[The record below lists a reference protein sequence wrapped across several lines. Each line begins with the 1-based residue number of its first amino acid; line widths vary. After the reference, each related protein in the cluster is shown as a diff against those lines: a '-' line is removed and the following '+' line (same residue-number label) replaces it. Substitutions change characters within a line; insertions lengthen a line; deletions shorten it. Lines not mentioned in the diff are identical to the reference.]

1 MNIPSGEMPRL
12 RKLKAL
18 AERGATPGERQAA
31 RDAMDRIMAKY
42 GYRRK
47 AAADPDPAASSEAP
61 APDPMEMSMEDL
73 AKWCANAG
81 RELNEMLPDIMKA
94 TEKMARDLADL
105 YTKLG

>member
-47 AAADPDPAASSEAP
+47 AATDPDPAASSEAP
-61 APDPMEMSMEDL
+61 APDPTEMSMEDL
-73 AKWCANAG
+73 AKWCASVG
-81 RELNEMLPDIMKA
+81 MELNEMLANIMKA
-94 TEKMARDLADL
+94 TEKMARDIADL